1 MPPSDAVAALTPA
14 LAVGERVSLRV
25 NDGAGRREVIGFV
38 TRLSDAS
45 VSVVDRRGVEHALSR
60 EAVEAA
66 RRVGVAL
73 GRRPDATPRDLLD
86 ALAARAGASG
96 TPWLGRISVV
106 LEGRTPP
113 ASVPAWGEW
122 AEVFGVR
129 ARFEGEWVTLPWSGA
144 DAVLAACWWAT
155 RMGARSVQVLAGP
168 GADADALRAAGLRP
182 ARSPDPGSR

>member
-96 TPWLGRISVV
+96 TPGTGRAELAAGLLGHHR
-106 LEGRTPP
+106 
-113 ASVPAWGEW
+113 
-122 AEVFGVR
+122 GVR
-129 ARFEGEWVTLPWSGA
+129 ARHAARATGTRQALPLTRAGARTGGA
-144 DAVLAACWWAT
+144 DGAA
-155 RMGARSVQVLAGP
+155 R
-168 GADADALRAAGLRP
+168 GLRP
-182 ARSPDPGSR
+182 RPAHPHALAGREGVVAGTWTRGPGRTG